1 MKSQIFEMK
10 NKLEYI
16 NYKLIFKN
24 TKNSELEVLV
34 MDTVEKGDN

>member
-1 MKSQIFEMK
+1 MK

-24 TKNSELEVLV
+24 IKNSEFEVLV
-34 MDTVEKGDN
+34 MDIVEKGDN